1 MQKFVTR
8 KTGGPQRAGVPKK
21 KQFEAFRAT
30 ELYCPTC
37 RRAMPVRER
46 LLLVLPEGEKGPVP
60 VCEMRHVGRRQTRE
74 GRAETADHRRISNFA
89 GPRPIAPKAASIQY
103 HLSHTSPSNPT

>member
-21 KQFEAFRAT
+21 KQFESFRAT

-46 LLLVLPEGEKGPVP
+46 LLLVLPEGEKYEYLCVRCGTS
-60 VCEMRHVGRRQTRE
+60 VGDKLVKGE
-74 GRAETADHRRISNFA
+74 
-89 GPRPIAPKAASIQY
+89 PKPLIIVG
-103 HLSHTSPSNPT
+103 